1 MLNKVILIGRIA
13 NDFEIKKTNTGVP
26 YTFFTLAVQRQGQK
40 DQADF
45 ISCTAWRATAE
56 LMTKYVVKGSLIS
69 VEGSLSVFR
78 TENNGDYNTRVSVN
92 VSNVN
97 FLDRSTTS
105 DEAKKTAH
113 GHTSNVDLSFDNSK
127 QESDNTEIDFDS
139 IKF

>member
-13 NDFEIKKTNTGVP
+13 NDFEIKKTNAGVP

-97 FLDRSTTS
+97 FLDRRTTS